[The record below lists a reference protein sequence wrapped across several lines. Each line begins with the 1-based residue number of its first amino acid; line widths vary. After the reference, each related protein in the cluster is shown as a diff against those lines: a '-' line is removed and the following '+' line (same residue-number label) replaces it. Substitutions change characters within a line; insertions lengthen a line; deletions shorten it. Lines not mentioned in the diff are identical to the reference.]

1 MAKLLVRVLALAAT
15 LFPAGAQATG
25 STAPPPARA
34 GVSLLLETRAVPPT
48 GTGVT
53 SRTTLKQ
60 GSTYRLVMTGTVTR
74 VVSSATGT
82 IGDRTDALYCYESFG
97 TSPVIADP
105 NTNCTTK
112 VRRAGVGLLAG
123 QDTPGFPDA
132 LNPRVLNK
140 LPYNSGHRYEVTF
153 RAKRTGK
160 LKLLYN
166 SNLGQR
172 SGGYTVDLYGEAPAR
187 KPSGCP
193 AQRASSGSARAAA
206 SCAWVVNFR
215 LSQVGRPEMAR
226 PPLGLGFTKA
236 ETYAV
241 GKVFF
246 NAKPKEGRTSLGS
259 PAGLLTHVDTYQSP
273 INPFLFE
280 DGQFTVQPFTA
291 AYREL
296 PGGGATLTLSGEIT
310 KVTSGGVYGGRSGAS
325 HRGYIPSARMFIE
338 LLAVPGHSHDEMKL
352 VGGTHIRGYED
363 TYKVQSGDTLRVE
376 IGTPHPL

>member
-1 MAKLLVRVLALAAT
+1 
-15 LFPAGAQATG
+15 
-25 STAPPPARA
+25 
-34 GVSLLLETRAVPPT
+34 
-48 GTGVT
+48 
-53 SRTTLKQ
+53 
-60 GSTYRLVMTGTVTR
+60 
-74 VVSSATGT
+74 
-82 IGDRTDALYCYESFG
+82 
-97 TSPVIADP
+97 
-105 NTNCTTK
+105 
-112 VRRAGVGLLAG
+112 
-123 QDTPGFPDA
+123 
-132 LNPRVLNK
+132 
-140 LPYNSGHRYEVTF
+140 
-153 RAKRTGK
+153 
-160 LKLLYN
+160 
-166 SNLGQR
+166 
-172 SGGYTVDLYGEAPAR
+172 
-187 KPSGCP
+187 
-193 AQRASSGSARAAA
+193 
-206 SCAWVVNFR
+206 
-215 LSQVGRPEMAR
+215 MAR

-338 LLAVPGHSHDEMKL
+338 LLAVHGHSHDKMKL